1 MSPVCGG
8 SCHVLSGSHSGAVAG
23 DYLDQAPH
31 RRLQSSGLGSVAAQT
46 GERACGTGLAF
57 SEPCS
62 MYPYSPSTLEID
74 GPAGLPQAMLDE
86 IHDHLV
92 FVLREKLHWTDAANP
107 EMSAG
112 SGHVVIRFE
121 HAGQRYVFRVARYGL
136 AQHKRTM
143 LAYRFAGPLGI
154 IPEVVYHDGVS
165 IVERHVDGR
174 PLSAHIEDAVLR
186 RLAKA
191 LARLHSLPAQGFGPL
206 DFDAQGSFPDALAY
220 FGAQPALELDWSES
234 DVTGAEAA
242 RLEAAL
248 ARAKEIPPE
257 VRTAPVRLGH
267 GDLWRENIIV
277 DVADFRIIDWDR
289 IGAYPIERDLAFLLE
304 SGLNP
309 VQRAVFFSAYGLRDL
324 VDAHRLFWF
333 ACRRVLRDRGL
344 RLARRAERLGEIEQA
359 VAQMTESPG

>member
-1 MSPVCGG
+1 MYSY
-8 SCHVLSGSHSGAVAG
+8 SHSA
-23 DYLDQAPH
+23 
-31 RRLQSSGLGSVAAQT
+31 
-46 GERACGTGLAF
+46 
-57 SEPCS
+57 
-62 MYPYSPSTLEID
+62 LEID
-74 GPAGLPQAMLDE
+74 GPAGLPQTMLDE

-92 FVLREKLHWTDAANP
+92 FVLSEKLHWTDATNP

-112 SGHVVIRFE
+112 GGHVVIRFE
-121 HAGQRYVFRVARYGL
+121 RAGQRYVFRVARHGF

-154 IPEVVYHDGVS
+154 IPEKIYHDGVS

-186 RLAKA
+186 RLAEA
-191 LARLHSLPAQGFGPL
+191 LARLHSMPAQGFGPL
-206 DFDAQGSFPDALAY
+206 DFDTQGSFPDALAY
-220 FGAQPALELDWSES
+220 FAAQPPLELDWSES
-234 DVTGAEAA
+234 DVSGAEAA

-248 ARAKEIPPE
+248 ARAQDVPSE
-257 VRTAPVRLGH
+257 VCAAPVRMGH
-267 GDLWRENIIV
+267 GDLWRDNIIV
-277 DVADFRIIDWDR
+277 DAEGFRIIDWDR

-324 VDAHRLFWF
+324 VNAQRLFWF

-344 RLARRAERLGEIEQA
+344 RLARRAERLGEIERA